1 VQASFK
7 IPLVA
12 IFALALSAL
21 SLPPARADAPCYVVN
36 EGGLLI
42 DGKDCAG
49 AIVIDDSVTS
59 IDDFAFWNNSFLT
72 SISIPSS
79 VLHIGE
85 NAFSG
90 SGLTSVTIPGTVTS
104 IGNAAFQQIFSL
116 SSVIIQE
123 GVTSLPAQAFYN
135 NFNSSIANVSLPN
148 SLTVIGD
155 SAFYGSGLTSITIP
169 NSVTSIG
176 QYAFAV
182 NRALTSI
189 TVGSGVTNIG
199 GQAFQDNSALTSV
212 SFLGN
217 QPSIGANAFF
227 MIHAGAV
234 ASVPSTA
241 EGYVPGD
248 DGLWNGLT
256 VSRIV
261 APTITLTP
269 NSEEKNVN
277 AAIFGY
283 TIGITGDTVT
293 SFSISPAT
301 PSGLSFNT
309 TTGLMSGI
317 PTSVAPATIF
327 TITARNT
334 GGLSTATFTLTVK
347 AVART
352 SDNSDEKAAAEAAAE
367 RAAAAQQEARAD
379 ILINLK
385 TGEELTLE
393 SFTKAGIPGITSANF
408 PGFQTELRNLPEPSR
423 SDINHIL
430 KTAYKFEIV
439 DKIGSDRVRYL
450 LPVVFIETN
459 LIPAGSKNKSALVA
473 AVRRLPLAKRDSY
486 VNIKVAID
494 EEIARIQARK
504 DRLASVI
511 ARKSQLSLGSTQPQS
526 LGFRL
531 VAFYFSDVTA
541 LVHNYAPVVTRA

>member
-1 VQASFK
+1 VHAISR
-7 IPLVA
+7 ISLVV
-12 IFALALSAL
+12 IFALALSAF
-21 SLPPARADAPCYVVN
+21 SVRPAQAVATCYEVN
-36 EGGLLI
+36 EAGLLTN
-42 DGKDCAG
+42 GADCVG

-59 IDDFAFWNNSFLT
+59 IGDLAFLNNSSLT

-85 NAFSG
+85 NAFTS

-104 IGNAAFQQIFSL
+104 IGNAAFQQIGSL

-123 GVTSLPAQAFYN
+123 GVTSLPTQAFYN
-135 NFNSSIANVSLPN
+135 NFSNSIVNVSLPN

-155 SAFYGSGLTSITIP
+155 AAFFGSGLTSLTIP

-176 QYAFAV
+176 AYAFAE

-199 GQAFQDNSALTSV
+199 EAAFQDNSALISV

-217 QPSIGANAFF
+217 QPSIDAYAFSF
-227 MIHAGAV
+227 ISAGAV

-241 EGYVPGD
+241 EGYGPGD

-261 APTITLTP
+261 APNITLSP
-269 NSEEKNVN
+269 SSEEKNVN
-277 AAIFGY
+277 AAISGY

-293 SFSISPAT
+293 SFSISPAA

-309 TTGLMSGI
+309 TTGLMTGI

-352 SDNSDEKAAAEAAAE
+352 AEAAAE
-367 RAAAAQQEARAD
+367 RAAAAKQEARAD
-379 ILINLK
+379 ILTNLK
-385 TGEELTLE
+385 VGKELTLE
-393 SFTKAGIPGITSANF
+393 SFAKAGIPSITSANL
-408 PGFQTELRNLPEPSR
+408 PEFQSELRNLPEPSR

-439 DKIGSDRVRYL
+439 DKIGSDRVSYL
-450 LPVVFIETN
+450 LPVVFIEIN
-459 LIPAGSKNKSALVA
+459 LIPAGSKNKIALVA
-473 AVRRLPLAKRDSY
+473 AVRRLPLAARDSY
-486 VNIKVAID
+486 VKIKVAID
-494 EEIARIQARK
+494 EEVARIQARK

-511 ARKSQLSLGSTQPQS
+511 ARKSQRSLGSTQP
-526 LGFRL
+526 
-531 VAFYFSDVTA
+531 
-541 LVHNYAPVVTRA
+541 